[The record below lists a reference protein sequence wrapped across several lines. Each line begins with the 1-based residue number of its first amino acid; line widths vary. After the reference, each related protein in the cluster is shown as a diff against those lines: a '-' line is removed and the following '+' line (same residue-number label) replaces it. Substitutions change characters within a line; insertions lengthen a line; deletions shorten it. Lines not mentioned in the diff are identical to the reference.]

1 MYCIYMR
8 TFWWIFYLDQHIGK
22 YMTMKVYEIISEAAS
37 VSVSGDPAV
46 VGRIAELAR
55 QLGMDTKSTSIKQ
68 GLISKW
74 LSSMPTWLGTAL
86 KLTGFIA
93 ITGQLLYN
101 LKVLDNAFVA
111 GKIKTRDEYEN
122 ERQYAIG
129 YWQIQLLVPWI
140 VEWLRKRKALILIV
154 GAIGGFLTVGT
165 GIGVGAAVLSL
176 LGGAAIEWTIIAG
189 IEAFLVSST
198 GQEWLRKAFTAIALF
213 GKIGDELWNEVETAI
228 TGKSHED
235 NLADK
240 RKRENPA
247 ADAADVKADQAQQK
261 SDFGPKSV
269 KIDGNLVVDQ
279 DGYKVPGAAFGL
291 ENYMKLNPSDPL
303 VMRYKAAPTRP
314 GHSS

>member
-1 MYCIYMR
+1 MR
-8 TFWWIFYLDQHIGK
+8 TFWWIFYLDFNLGK
-22 YMTMKVYEIISEAAS
+22 YMTMKVYEIISEAS
-37 VSVSGDPAV
+37 TVSVSGDPAV

-55 QLGMDTKSTSIKQ
+55 QLGMDTKQQQIKDS
-68 GLISKW
+68 LLTKWKSK
-74 LSSMPTWLGTAL
+74 MPTWLGTAL

-101 LKVLDNAFVA
+101 LDVLDKAFVA

-129 YWQIQLLVPWI
+129 YWQIQVLTPWI
-140 VEWLRKRKALILIV
+140 IEWLRKRKALIIIV

-176 LGGAAIEWTIIAG
+176 LGGAVVEWTIIAG
-189 IEAFLVSST
+189 VEAFLMSST
-198 GQEWLRKAFTAIALF
+198 GQEWLRKAFTGIALF
-213 GKIGDELWNEVETAI
+213 GKIGDELWNEIETAI

-240 RKRENPA
+240 RKQENPA
-247 ADAADVKADQAQQK
+247 AAAADVKADQQRQK

-269 KIDGNLVVDQ
+269 KIDGHLIVDQ
-279 DGYKVPGAAFGL
+279 DGYKVPGGDSNIK
-291 ENYMKLNPSDPL
+291 NYIELNPTDPL
-303 VMRYKAAPTRP
+303 VMRYKAAPDRP